1 MEKEGGRG
9 GGREESRK
17 KVRDAKR
24 GGRGKE
30 RDGVSREKG
39 LKTEKERTRDDRG

>member
-24 GGRGKE
+24 EGEGRKE
-30 RDGVSREKG
+30 ME
-39 LKTEKERTRDDRG
+39 